1 MSRSYY
7 RCTTQKCSVKK
18 RVERSYQDPS
28 IVITT
33 YEGQHT
39 HQSPATI
46 RGSSHLLVPPP
57 SMMPMSSSFHQD
69 HLQLNMHQFPQ
80 LTTSQHLGTLGVN
93 PSAAAAASIYLQ
105 NIIPSMS
112 PAHHN
117 NNQQQLR
124 IPDYGLL
131 QDIVPSAFINTNQL
145 PWSRGPRSGP
155 LFSLFKPD
163 GSICVLVL
171 YMYL

>member
-1 MSRSYY
+1 MQILGLLLWACRSYY

-46 RGSSHLLVPPP
+46 RGSSHLLASPP
-57 SMMPMSSSFHQD
+57 SMMPMSSNFHQ
-69 HLQLNMHQFPQ
+69 HLQLNMPQFPQ
-80 LTTSQHLGTLGVN
+80 LLNSSSSQHLGTLGVN
-93 PSAAAAASIYLQ
+93 PAATSIYLQ
-105 NIIPSMS
+105 NLIPSMS

-117 NNQQQLR
+117 NNQQQLQ

-131 QDIVPSAFINTNQL
+131 QDIVPSAFITTNQL
-145 PWSRGPRSGP
+145 PWSGG
-155 LFSLFKPD
+155 LFSWRSSFSL
-163 GSICVLVL
+163 
-171 YMYL
+171 